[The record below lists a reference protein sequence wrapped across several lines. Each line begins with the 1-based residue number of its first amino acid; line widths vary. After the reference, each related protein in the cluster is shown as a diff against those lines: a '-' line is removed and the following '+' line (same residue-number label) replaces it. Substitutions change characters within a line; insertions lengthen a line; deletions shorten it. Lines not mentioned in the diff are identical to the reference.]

1 MYQIV
6 NFAPPAPSSV
16 NSAVPELLDYIVA
29 KMLAKPVD
37 ERYQSGHEV
46 ARDLRQCEQQLGV
59 NVNTTQPPMRT
70 VPLAGLSAGTQP
82 ALALTHAESKV
93 IAQTVSRTRG
103 VDAGDPAA
111 DSATSPARGVSHSFD
126 SLEATQRLAVLTG
139 AAAAQLAAQN
149 KSPAA
154 TVPGMMEVG
163 PTPANSPA
171 SPAEAERQTATQA
184 IGSIPRPVARTGWRR
199 RDWLLVGGA
208 AFAGILVA
216 GALLKRR
223 D

>member
-1 MYQIV
+1 M
-6 NFAPPAPSSV
+6 
-16 NSAVPELLDYIVA
+16 
-29 KMLAKPVD
+29 
-37 ERYQSGHEV
+37 

-59 NVNTTQPPMRT
+59 NVNATHPPART
-70 VPLAGLSAGTQP
+70 VPLAGLSAGAQP
-82 ALALTHAESKV
+82 ELALTHAEAKV

-103 VDAGDPAA
+103 VDASDPAA
-111 DSATSPARGVSHSFD
+111 DSAAPPARGVSHSFD

-154 TVPGMMEVG
+154 TAPGMMEVG
-163 PTPANSPA
+163 PTPAPRA
-171 SPAEAERQTATQA
+171 AADPAEAERQTATQA
-184 IGSIPRPVARTGWRR
+184 IGSIPRPVVRTGWRR

-208 AFAGILVA
+208 TLAGILVA
-216 GALLKRR
+216 GAILKRR